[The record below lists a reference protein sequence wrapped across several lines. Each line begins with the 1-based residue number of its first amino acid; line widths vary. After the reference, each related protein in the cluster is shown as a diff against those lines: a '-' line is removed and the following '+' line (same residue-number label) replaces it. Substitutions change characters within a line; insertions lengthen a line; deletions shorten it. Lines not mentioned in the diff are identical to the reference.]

1 MLTLGAMSRTVSMSD
16 RESKHPAR
24 QGTPALIRKLE
35 ERFRKVS
42 ELLYD
47 TRVPAD
53 VLKQEIMPF
62 VGEDIVFV
70 DPWQTGGGREVYE
83 RGAAGFHCMLRFDF
97 DITQINVQLDE
108 DRHKGRVI
116 VDGVMNLKQFAW
128 LYTYPLRTI
137 LVYDF
142 TLEASSGDGEPTP
155 IIHKHEE
162 MWSLGDMIE
171 AVPGAGWV
179 YANLFRPAFS
189 RGFLAA
195 SAFCAW
201 RKGAQTDPS
210 PGTAPSH

>member
-1 MLTLGAMSRTVSMSD
+1 MLTVGAMSSTVAMAG
-16 RESKHPAR
+16 REPRHSRNESTH
-24 QGTPALIRKLE
+24 ALIRKLE

-47 TRVPAD
+47 TRVPSD
-53 VLKQEIMPF
+53 VLNEEVMPF

-70 DPWQTGGGREVYE
+70 DPWQTGGGREVYQ

-108 DRHKGRVI
+108 DQRKGRAI
-116 VDGVMNLKQFAW
+116 VDGVMNLKQLSW

-142 TLEASSGDGEPTP
+142 TLEAPSEDGEPLP
-155 IIHKHEE
+155 VIHKHEE

-171 AVPGAGWV
+171 AVPGVGWL
-179 YANLFRPAFS
+179 YARLFRPAFS
-189 RGFLAA
+189 HGFLAA

-201 RKGAQTDPS
+201 RKGARSS
-210 PGTAPSH
+210 PA

>member
-1 MLTLGAMSRTVSMSD
+1 MLTLGAMSSTVGVS
-16 RESKHPAR
+16 EGEAGR
-24 QGTPALIRKLE
+24 QRRHSRGEAVHTLIRGLE

-47 TRVPAD
+47 TQVPAD
-53 VLKQEIMPF
+53 VLDEEVMPF

-70 DPWQTGGGREVYE
+70 DPWQTGGGREVYR

-97 DITQINVQLDE
+97 DITQINIQLDE
-108 DRHKGRVI
+108 GQRQGRAI
-116 VDGVMNLKQFAW
+116 VDGIMNLKQLSW

-142 TLEASSGDGEPTP
+142 TLEASSEDGALTP
-155 IIHKHEE
+155 VIHKHEE

-171 AVPGAGWV
+171 AVPGVGWV
-179 YANLFRPAFS
+179 YARLFRPAFS

-195 SAFCAW
+195 SAFCAR
-201 RKGAQTDPS
+201 RKARLS
-210 PGTAPSH
+210 AS